1 MLKPE
6 KFKELT
12 KQLNEAVKK
21 QEDVSAKAGLSDKN
35 ANEDLA
41 NASRQ
46 LNDDTLRVLVMGK
59 FSSGKSTFLNAMMGQ
74 ELLPAKAEPTT
85 AIISEIIYADKPEA
99 ILYPKKSKEPITVD
113 ISEMNKYVVIDH
125 SETKEDK
132 KKAETPFKK
141 MIIKYPL
148 NVCKHGIMLIDSPG
162 LDDPTCH
169 DTITEE
175 YLPSADAILYCM
187 NSTAPFSA
195 KDKMEIERLVA
206 LGYKSIIFVM
216 TYFDVILNNDEMRG
230 TNDSEQT
237 KQYCY
242 NNLAKYTDLGKDGIF
257 FVSSLNALYGKIR
270 NNQQQLEK
278 SNFPPLEKRLEE
290 ILYNEKGRMKLL
302 KAVFTARR
310 VNRATTLHLSDL
322 IEMTNSNKAGLSERI
337 HKAQDNLNQA
347 QAKAHEI
354 STQFKIGSQSI
365 VKGAEDRGLTFF
377 VTSVIPKIDDWV
389 KEFEPSDDQSI
400 SAFHPKS
407 STTAFTE
414 ACLKFVQGRME
425 AEMANWIEKDLA
437 EGYLVPQL
445 KAITAQQDSNLASF
459 EEDLKKLRANMNLSL
474 DSDEISEDTPGTTNR
489 ILSAIAGA
497 FLNPASLVVG
507 GAFGWKGLVTSLIT
521 TLVSGMVLGVISMF
535 TPIGLPAVII
545 GYVIAAIVAG
555 GITFKGM
562 EGKVRKS
569 IVEKLKAELSEQ
581 KETAAKSIGQSV
593 AQTLEKVSE
602 AVENSLNAPVNDYK
616 KILEEAKHTVNA
628 QENDIAKRTAQYSQ
642 LRKDN
647 SKLADDFDLLSQE
660 ISV

>member
-21 QEDVSAKAGLSDKN
+21 QADVSTKAGLSDKN
-35 ANEDLA
+35 AKESLD
-41 NASRQ
+41 NAARQ

-99 ILYPKKSKEPITVD
+99 ILYPKKSKEPIKVD
-113 ISEMNKYVVIDH
+113 IADMRKYVVIDH
-125 SETKEDK
+125 NQDDGKKE
-132 KKAETPFKK
+132 ESPFKK

-148 NVCKHGIMLIDSPG
+148 SVCKHGIMLIDSPG

-187 NSTAPFSA
+187 NCTAPFSA

-206 LGYKSIIFVM
+206 LGYKSIVFVM
-216 TYFDVILNNDEMRG
+216 TYFDVVLNNDEMRG
-230 TNDSEQT
+230 TNDAEQT

-302 KAVFTARR
+302 KAVFSARR

-347 QAKAHEI
+347 QAKAREI

-377 VTSVIPKIDDWV
+377 VSSVIPKVDDWV
-389 KEFEPSDDQSI
+389 KEFEPADDQSI
-400 SAFHPKS
+400 SIMHPKS

-414 ACLKFVQGRME
+414 ASLKFVQGRME
-425 AEMANWIEKDLA
+425 AEVATWVEKDLA

-445 KAITAQQDSNLASF
+445 KALTAQQNSNLASF
-459 EEDLKKLRANMNLSL
+459 EEDLKKLRANLNLSL
-474 DSDEISEDTPGTTNR
+474 DSEEIADDTPGAANR

-521 TLVSGMVLGVISMF
+521 TLVGGMVLGIISLF
-535 TPIGLPAVII
+535 TPVGLPALIVT
-545 GYVIAAIVAG
+545 YVVAAIVAG
-555 GITFKGM
+555 GISFSRL
-562 EGKVRKS
+562 EERARNS
-569 IVEKLKAELSEQ
+569 IITKLKEELSNQ

-593 AQTLEKVSE
+593 EKTLEQVSE

-628 QENDIAKRTAQYSQ
+628 QESDIAKRTAMYSQ

-647 SKLADDFDLLSQE
+647 SALADEFDLLSQE